1 MMYNRDMRNN
11 RERTRIMK
19 KNKSTI
25 SNNLYFLKMIW
36 NISPSRVIHTFLTT
50 LLDFAAWAFFS
61 VVFVEY
67 LFGSGAQRTFTE
79 VLLFIWCVVLGSIA
93 LDTYLA
99 WFKHKLEPTTNA
111 EIHRSLNLILFK
123 KAQSVDLSCYEN
135 PEFYNSYTK
144 AATEA
149 ADRASAVLTNCAR
162 LVSSFLAFTYV
173 VTTMCRITL
182 WSIIFIVLPFFTS
195 LYLSKKISKVNY
207 DMNMEVVPHSRC
219 MDYVNRVVYFRK
231 YAGELRL
238 TNIFQR
244 LRKMY
249 ITALDNTVNIELKY
263 SLKRYVLCICQGLL
277 RFPFAFQG
285 MWGCGALLAIKG
297 EISLSDFVVLSSAIV
312 SVSWMIMGFSDA
324 VSNSFSNSLLI
335 DNLINFS
342 NYIPKIDENAQG
354 KHLDSN
360 VESIEFRNVIFTYP
374 GQGRPA
380 LENVS
385 LTMKKGVKHA
395 LVGINGSGKSTLIK
409 LMLRFYDPTEG
420 EILLNGVDIR
430 EFDIKEYRK
439 LIGVAFQDF
448 ALFSSSVADNVLLKE
463 TTTEDEKEK
472 VQNAL
477 KNSGVWEKIS
487 SLENGPETI
496 LTKEF
501 DQQGVELSGGE
512 RQKIAIARA
521 FAKDSPIVILDE
533 PSSALDPV
541 AESKMFETIHKLCDG
556 KNKISVIVSHRL
568 SSAAA
573 CDKIFMF
580 ENGVLLEEGSH
591 NELMKEN
598 RTYAAMFKK
607 QAENYLV
614 ETGGVIHG

>member
-50 LLDFAAWAFFS
+50 LLDFAAWAFFT

-99 WFKHKLEPTTNA
+99 WFKHKLEPATNA

-182 WSIIFIVLPFFTS
+182 WSIVFIVLPFFTS
-195 LYLSKKISKVNY
+195 LYLSKKNSKVNY
-207 DMNMEVVPHSRC
+207 DMNMEAVPHSRC

-263 SLKRYVLCICQGLL
+263 SLKRYVLYICQGLL
-277 RFPFAFQG
+277 RFPIAFQG

-297 EISLSDFVVLSSAIV
+297 KISLSDFVVLSSAIV
-312 SVSWMIMGFSDA
+312 SVSWMIIGFSDA

-335 DNLINFS
+335 DNLKSFL
-342 NYIPKIDENAQG
+342 NYIPKIDEHADG
-354 KHLDSN
+354 KHPDSN
-360 VESIEFRNVIFTYP
+360 VQSIEFRNVTFTYP
-374 GQGRPA
+374 GQDRPA

-395 LVGINGSGKSTLIK
+395 LVGINGSGKSTFIK

-533 PSSALDPV
+533 PSSALDPI
-541 AESKMFETIHKLCDG
+541 AESKMFDTIHKLCEG
-556 KNKISVIVSHRL
+556 SNKISVIVSHRL

-591 NELMKEN
+591 NELMKDN

-614 ETGGVIHG
+614 ETGGAVHE